1 MKERKIELN
10 KVSTEKKKEE
20 KKYQS
25 DKLSNDTIGRYVVD
39 NNHLMRPL
47 TLECVP
53 VISVIYTLSLFLSS
67 SSVLSLTRR
76 RASPRARGQIRNP
89 LSRD

>member
-1 MKERKIELN
+1 MKERKVEVN

-53 VISVIYTLSLFLSS
+53 VISVIYTLSYSVILINTLSHAAKG
-67 SSVLSLTRR
+67 LT
-76 RASPRARGQIRNP
+76 
-89 LSRD
+89 